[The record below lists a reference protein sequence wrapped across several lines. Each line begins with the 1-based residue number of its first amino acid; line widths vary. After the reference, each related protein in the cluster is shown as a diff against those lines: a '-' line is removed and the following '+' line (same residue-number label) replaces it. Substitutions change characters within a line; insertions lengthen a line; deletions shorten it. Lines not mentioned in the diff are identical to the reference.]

1 MTDYQTRKEKARQ
14 EAIEW
19 QRDHMDQD
27 YPYGEL
33 ADFGEYFKDLGWKNG
48 LISEFKENGIL

>member
-1 MTDYQTRKEKARQ
+1 MIDYQTRKENARQ

-19 QRDHMDQD
+19 QRNLMDHD
-27 YPYGEL
+27 YSYGEYV
-33 ADFGEYFKDLGWKNG
+33 DFGEYFRELGRKNG